1 MAQTVL
7 TADIIAKEA
16 LMILDNNLV
25 MAKQVFRGYE
35 NEFDKKINGYEVG
48 ETISIRRPTDFTVRT
63 NATLATQDV
72 TEGKTTITVDQ
83 RRGVDFKFSS
93 QDLTLKIGEL
103 SERVIKPAMVQLANS
118 VDSYLMGLYKYVPN
132 WVGTPGNIVNSY
144 ADFAKAPERLDEYAV
159 PSDRSAVLSPADHW
173 GLLGSQT
180 SLYIQD
186 AAKGAYRKGSL
197 GEIGGVDTFMS
208 QNVPTHTVGN
218 WAGTTIAV
226 DGSVTTSTITYDAV
240 KDTMVQTI
248 TVDGFTAAAPA
259 VAVGDVFTIADV
271 YAVNP
276 VTKAALP
283 FQKQFTVISTAN
295 AGTNQVDITFSPAM
309 IWTGAF
315 KNVAV
320 TAGVTDL
327 DGKVVAP
334 VGTSGTSHRQN
345 MVFHKNAFALV
356 SVPLVRPP
364 GAVDVARETYKGL
377 SVRVIPVYDG
387 TNDESAF
394 RLDILFG
401 AKAIDPRLATR
412 LSGSS

>member
-132 WVGTPGNIVNSY
+132 LVGTPGQTINSY

-208 QNVPTHTVGN
+208 QNVPTHTVGV
-218 WAGTTIAV
+218 WAGSPAV
-226 DGSVTTSTITYDAV
+226 DQAVTSATITYDAV
-240 KDTMVQTI
+240 KDTMLQTI
-248 TVDGFTAAAPA
+248 TIDGFTAAAPA
-259 VAVGDVFTIADV
+259 LQPGDVFTIADV
-271 YAVNP
+271 YGVNP
-276 VTKAALP
+276 VTKARLP
-283 FQKQFTVISTAN
+283 FNKQFTVISTAN
-295 AGTNQVDITFSPAM
+295 AATNQVDVTFYPAM
-309 IWTGAF
+309 IWSGAF
-315 KNVAV
+315 QNIAVA
-320 TAGVTDL
+320 AGTTDL
-327 DGKVVAP
+327 NNKVVTP
-334 VGTSGTSHRQN
+334 VGTDSTGYRQN

-412 LSGSS
+412 AYGSS

>member
-118 VDSYLMGLYKYVPN
+118 VDSYLMSLYKFVPN
-132 WVGTPGNIVNSY
+132 WVGTPGQTVNSY

-180 SLYIQD
+180 ALYIQD

-208 QNVPTHTVGN
+208 QNIPTHTIGV
-218 WAGTTIAV
+218 WAGSPAV
-226 DGSVTTSTITYDAV
+226 DQTVNSSTITYDAV
-240 KDTMVQTI
+240 KDSMLQTI
-248 TVDGFTAAAPA
+248 TIDGFSASAPA
-259 VAVGDVFTIADV
+259 LQPGDVFTIADV

-276 VTKAALP
+276 VTKARLP
-283 FQKQFTVISTAN
+283 FNKQFTVVSTAN
-295 AGTNQVDITFSPAM
+295 ASGNQVDVTFYPAM

-315 KNVAV
+315 QNIAVAS
-320 TAGVTDL
+320 GVTNLND
-327 DGKVVAP
+327 KVVTP
-334 VGTSGTSHRQN
+334 LGTDSTGYRQN
-345 MVFHKNAFALV
+345 LVFHKNAFALV

-401 AKAIDPRLATR
+401 AKTIDPRLATR
-412 LSGSS
+412 LSGSP